1 MWSELVGRGIVEP
14 VDDLS
19 DANPPSHPKTLA
31 FLADE
36 FVAHGYDLR
45 WLVKTVV
52 LSDAY
57 ARAHAFDR
65 SETER
70 QELEAN
76 FLATPMRRMLSE
88 TLYDSIITAGHVFE
102 VKHKAGKNL
111 KVVWQESRRIKP
123 TEGEPQRVDLARIEG
138 QPPTG
143 QPKMAAKDKPKAP
156 AAGYDLEKAIELDF
170 DAILAD
176 AKEEEGVKVDQ
187 MMVKSAEEL
196 EAERMQA
203 EMRRRQAEYIDV
215 FTRAIVDD
223 NPQFGSALRMQ
234 TPAPE
239 GHFLRVFGQ
248 PARQELGDERDQ
260 SPTMRQALMILNGR
274 LTNEAARVGELEPIY
289 ALLDG
294 KTAHVEKAIHL
305 AYREILTREP
315 DPQELADAREIID
328 AAGSPTAG
336 MADLRWVLLNCHEFR
351 FLP

>member
-1 MWSELVGRGIVEP
+1 
-14 VDDLS
+14 
-19 DANPPSHPKTLA
+19 
-31 FLADE
+31 
-36 FVAHGYDLR
+36 
-45 WLVKTVV
+45 
-52 LSDAY
+52 
-57 ARAHAFDR
+57 
-65 SETER
+65 
-70 QELEAN
+70 
-76 FLATPMRRMLSE
+76 MRRMLSE

-102 VKHKAGKNL
+102 VKHKAGENL
-111 KVVWQESRRIKP
+111 KVVWQQGRRIKP
-123 TEGEPQRVDLARIEG
+123 TEGEPQRIDLSRVEAKPQSGG
-138 QPPTG
+138 QAP
-143 QPKMAAKDKPKAP
+143 QMAANKPKQP

-176 AKEEEGVKVDQ
+176 AKEEDAVKVDQ

-196 EAERMQA
+196 EAERMQR
-203 EMRRRQAEYIDV
+203 EMRQRQADYIDV

-274 LTNEAARVGELEPIY
+274 LTNEAARVGELEPVY
-289 ALLDG
+289 ALLVG
-294 KTAHVEKAIHL
+294 KTADVEKAVRL

-315 DPQELADAREIID
+315 AEQELADAREIID